1 MRISATLRNRILSL
15 DAAGVP
21 AWQIAEETGLT
32 IPQVTAITKK

>member
-21 AWQIAEETGLT
+21 SWQIAEETGLT